1 MLLTPVSI
9 SYLPQFILVT
19 AIAVYLLRLWGREF
33 NHPPHLIF
41 MAMFYVFAAVFILQL
56 FFESSLPPSG
66 RLLVVYLENTVVALM
81 LNTLLRFAYS
91 FPDESPARKRE
102 ARLVNAASLLYLI
115 YEAGFAI
122 YRFWTL
128 MVGESVEYRPS
139 QADFVLVAGFL
150 WVLAVFLRQSGI
162 FSLGSA
168 FWQEQ
173 SSTPQRRGARAA
185 LALALVCLLPVG
197 IALANAAFSYR
208 NISGTLYQL
217 VMSLGIGGTAL
228 ALPLIYMNV
237 FPVTTSFSLKVTGI
251 SLVFAF
257 SILGMTSW
265 ILAPALSESYKS
277 SAPSHRSFRF
287 FPVSDGA
294 YQVSEVPFYYEEKKQ
309 NRLSLFDVKSENTSV
324 EVEFPFTFYGK
335 PQDKLYVVDNGAIG
349 FASPLALSDL
359 QYNYGFVS
367 GIAPLYVDLEPGQP
381 SGGVFAYRANDHLTI
396 TWEDVPARYQP
407 DERFNFQLTLYTNG
421 EFEINYGK
429 MPAALDYSVN
439 NRPEYTAWFSGILC
453 GDWQVC
459 NQPAGI
465 KMALCVRWPKE
476 LITGGFVIDYY
487 LQYRRY
493 MHDVLLPLAWSILA
507 VSLLLLFGLPYLLR
521 RMVGRPLQNLLD
533 GMYELSYGKILVR
546 IPVEQN
552 DEIGMLTR
560 AFNKLAATLD
570 ERASKQSP
578 DVSDAGSP
586 CNELTPRQLELL
598 HLLVDGLTYKQMGIQ
613 LNISERAVKYN
624 MAQIFTLLQIENR
637 QQAIAYARK
646 MLPPR

>member
-1 MLLTPVSI
+1 M
-9 SYLPQFILVT
+9 
-19 AIAVYLLRLWGREF
+19 
-33 NHPPHLIF
+33 
-41 MAMFYVFAAVFILQL
+41 
-56 FFESSLPPSG
+56 
-66 RLLVVYLENTVVALM
+66 
-81 LNTLLRFAYS
+81 
-91 FPDESPARKRE
+91 
-102 ARLVNAASLLYLI
+102 
-115 YEAGFAI
+115 
-122 YRFWTL
+122 
-128 MVGESVEYRPS
+128 
-139 QADFVLVAGFL
+139 LVAGFL
-150 WVLAVFLRQSGI
+150 WVLVVFVRQSGV
-162 FSLGSA
+162 FSRGSA

-173 SSTPQRRGARAA
+173 FPAPQRRGARAA
-185 LALALVCLLPVG
+185 FALALVCLLPVA

-208 NISGTLYQL
+208 NISGTVYHL
-217 VMSLGIGGTAL
+217 VMSLGIGGAAL

-257 SILGMTSW
+257 SILGMTGW
-265 ILAPALSESYKS
+265 MLAPALSESYKPS
-277 SAPSHRSFRF
+277 VPSHRSFRF

-294 YQVSEVPFYYEEKKQ
+294 YQVSEVPFYYEEQKQ
-309 NRLSLFDVKSENTSV
+309 NRLSLFDIKSENTSV

-349 FASPLALSDL
+349 FAKPPALSDL

-407 DERFNFQLTLYTNG
+407 DKRFNFQLTLHTNG

-429 MPAALDYSVN
+429 MPATLDYSVN
-439 NRPEYTAWFSGILC
+439 NRPEYTAYFSGILC
-453 GDWQVC
+453 GDWRVC
-459 NQPAGI
+459 NQPAHIQPAVG
-465 KMALCVRWPKE
+465 ARWPQE
-476 LITGGFVIDYY
+476 LITGGFVMDYY

-493 MHDVLLPLAWSILA
+493 MHDVLLPLVYYILA
-507 VSLLLLFGLPYLLR
+507 GSLLLLFGLPYLLR

-533 GMYELSYGKILVR
+533 GMTELSYGKILVR

-552 DEIGMLTR
+552 DEIGMLTG
-560 AFNKLAATLD
+560 AFNRLAAALD
-570 ERASKQSP
+570 ERAGKQMP
-578 DVSDAGSP
+578 DVSSRRGDPG
-586 CNELTPRQLELL
+586 NELTPRQWELL
-598 HLLVDGLTYKQMGIQ
+598 RFLADGLTYKQMGIQ